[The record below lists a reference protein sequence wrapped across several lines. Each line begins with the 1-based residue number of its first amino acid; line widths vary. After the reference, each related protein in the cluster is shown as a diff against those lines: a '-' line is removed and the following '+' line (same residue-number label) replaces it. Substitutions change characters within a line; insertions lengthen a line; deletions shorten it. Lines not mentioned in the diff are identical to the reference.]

1 MECKV
6 SSFQGRDSCSNF
18 NVFSKFCCTN
28 FSVRLRHVAKKP
40 HRLHRLCARV
50 CVCVCV
56 CVASTMCPY
65 VCVCVCVCVCM
76 CVWLL
81 LLHFSLQRRDTELKV
96 ASGVYICS
104 CECTSH
110 IQFGTVLHANT
121 HGVAPGMMREKDSL
135 ARDNSHVL
143 AVSVGSY
150 SDIISTDSACLLNC
164 SNCFICDIMY
174 YTRLCMLIM
183 KNSFFFIYCSWCS
196 FYNITSVFNL

>member
-65 VCVCVCVCVCM
+65 VCVCVCVCACVCDF
-76 CVWLL
+76 CFFISPSSVETQNSRWHLGYIFVPVNAL
-81 LLHFSLQRRDTELKV
+81 VTFSLALF
-96 ASGVYICS
+96 Y
-104 CECTSH
+104 
-110 IQFGTVLHANT
+110 
-121 HGVAPGMMREKDSL
+121 MRIHMGL
-135 ARDNSHVL
+135 PLV
-143 AVSVGSY
+143 
-150 SDIISTDSACLLNC
+150 
-164 SNCFICDIMY
+164 
-174 YTRLCMLIM
+174 
-183 KNSFFFIYCSWCS
+183 
-196 FYNITSVFNL
+196 